1 MILRPEHPG
10 DEAVIGA
17 VTAAAFEGHP
27 HSDGSEPRII
37 ERLRAAG
44 VMTLS
49 LVAEK
54 EGEVVGHVAFSPV
67 TFPGGEDGWFGLGPI
82 SVRPD
87 LQGQGI
93 GGQLVREGLRRLRD
107 DGAKGCILVGE
118 PAYYQRFGFSD
129 EHNLTTPDVPHAYLL
144 ALPLNG
150 AVPSGIVAFHPGFF
164 GDAA

>member
-1 MILRPEHPG
+1 MILRPECL
-10 DEAVIGA
+10 DDMADIGA

-37 ERLRAAG
+37 ERLRSAG
-44 VMTLS
+44 VLTLS

-67 TFPGGEDGWFGLGPI
+67 TFSGGEQGWFGLGPL

-87 LQGQGI
+87 MQGQGI
-93 GGQLVREGLRRLRD
+93 GSRLVREGLRRLQEN
-107 DGAKGCILVGE
+107 GAVGCVLVGE
-118 PAYYQRFGFSD
+118 PAYYRRFGFGTERD
-129 EHNLTTPDVPHAYLL
+129 LQTPGVPREYLL
-144 ALPLNG
+144 ARPLNG
-150 AVPSGIVAFHPGFF
+150 PVPSGIVAFHPGFF

>member
-1 MILRPEHPG
+1 MILRPERPG

-44 VMTLS
+44 VLTLS
-49 LVAEK
+49 LVAEE

-67 TFPGGEDGWFGLGPI
+67 TFSGGEQGWFGLGPI

-87 LQGQGI
+87 RQGQGI
-93 GGQLVREGLRRLRD
+93 GSNLVREGLRRLQE
-107 DGAKGCILVGE
+107 DGAMGCVLVGE
-118 PAYYQRFGFSD
+118 PAYYQRFGFST
-129 EHNLTTPDVPHAYLL
+129 EHDLTTPGVPREYLL
-144 ALPLNG
+144 ALPLNDP
-150 AVPSGIVAFHPGFF
+150 VPSGIVAFHPGFF